1 MKGVLGVLE
10 SVGPP
15 VADLAFEADMLAAA
29 AEGAIR
35 LLVSS
40 WPGTTLVLG
49 YGQDPADVDLARA
62 RAAGI
67 PVLRRLSGGTGVI
80 HRDDLGVSLAL
91 PAGHEW
97 ARDVVGLYGRFLAP
111 LERALRSLG
120 AAVVRPERPRRA
132 SKVRSPVCFED
143 QLSDTL
149 LRDGRKVVGCAQ
161 TRRRGG
167 VLIHAAVL
175 LGLDAGLYEELLGV
189 DRARVAAALGAA
201 VDGGNPAAVG
211 RTVAAEIAAAL
222 GLEPAFEPRP
232 APSDGALA
240 IYGEARWAPVFVTDS
255 SG

>member
-1 MKGVLGVLE
+1 MTGVLRVFD
-10 SVGPP
+10 SAGPP

-29 AEGAIR
+29 AGGAVG
-35 LLVSS
+35 LLLSS

-49 YGQDPADVDLARA
+49 YGQDPADVDLERA

-80 HRDDLGVSLAL
+80 HRSDLGVSLAL
-91 PAGHEW
+91 PAGHDW

-111 LERALRSLG
+111 VERALRALG
-120 AAVVRPERPRRA
+120 SPVCRPERPRRA

-161 TRRRGG
+161 IRRRGG

-175 LGLDAGLYEELLGV
+175 LGLDAALYEHLFGV
-189 DRARVAAALGAA
+189 DRGRVAAALG
-201 VDGGNPAAVG
+201 PALEGADPTVAG
-211 RTVAAEIAAAL
+211 RAVAAELASAL
-222 GLEPAFEPRP
+222 GLAPVSEPRP
-232 APSDGALA
+232 EPSDAALA
-240 IYGEARWAPVFVTDS
+240 VYREARWAPVPVAELS
-255 SG
+255 C